1 MQKISLAHI
10 GIVALVALGCE
21 PAAEVADAVR

>member
-1 MQKISLAHI
+1 MRRTNLALI
-10 GIVALVALGCE
+10 GFPALVTLGCE